1 MKIERIDENTIK
13 CFLSMEELQEYDI
26 SYKDFIVKSDKAR
39 LLMDEIISQAEEE
52 VGYEPPE
59 FAFDMQIMMIPD
71 QGMVLTFSDKGSESL
86 PREIMDCLKGVKDIL
101 EGGKD
106 SKELD
111 AAAKEKL
118 GKGLEEL
125 FPDGKFLRQKKEEK
139 ASKDPKK
146 VSGKSKSGEE
156 DTDNRASHKDKE
168 ISDDR
173 RSKVI
178 SEEEDSAQDGDKS
191 GKDPKTGKSQKGTK
205 LTDAE
210 LEKVEAVVR
219 KLAERKAALGTV
231 EKESKEPSKPPAEAF
246 FSFQEMNEVCRFA
259 AIVPD
264 TIKIKSQ
271 LYSADGSY
279 YLLLG
284 KGRASYMNFSK
295 VCVQAM
301 EFGRL
306 DTAAEPRISYLK
318 EQCECLIEVNAL
330 KKLRKI

>member
-13 CFLSMEELQEYDI
+13 CFLSMEELREYDI

-52 VGYEPPE
+52 VGYEPPQV
-59 FAFDMQIMMIPD
+59 AFDMQIMMIPD
-71 QGMVLTFSDKGSESL
+71 QGMVLTFSDKGGDSL

-106 SKELD
+106 SKELNG
-111 AAAKEKL
+111 AVREKF

-125 FPDGKFLRQKKEEK
+125 FPDGKFFRQKKEEK
-139 ASKDPKK
+139 ASKDPEK

-156 DTDNRASHKDKE
+156 DTDHKASHKDKE

-191 GKDPKTGKSQKGTK
+191 GKASKTGKSQNGTK

-231 EKESKEPSKPPAEAF
+231 EKGSKEPSKPPAEAF
-246 FSFQEMNEVCRFA
+246 FSFQEINEVCRLA

-271 LYSADGSY
+271 LYSADGGY
-279 YLLLG
+279 YLFLE

-330 KKLRKI
+330 RKLKKI